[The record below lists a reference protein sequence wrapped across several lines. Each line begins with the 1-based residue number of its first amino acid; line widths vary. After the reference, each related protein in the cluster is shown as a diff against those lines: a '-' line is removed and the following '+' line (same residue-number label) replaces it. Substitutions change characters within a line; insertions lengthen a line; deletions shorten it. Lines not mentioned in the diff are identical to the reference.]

1 VLYFGLTIS
10 ISYSYLKL
18 SYNVHI
24 HQSII
29 VLNYQFFKMSKP
41 SILFIPGSFSVPDFY
56 DPVFSAVRS
65 KGYELKGLHK
75 PSAGLKSG
83 PREGA
88 PPTMYDDAAYIASEA
103 EKLVDEGKDVILV
116 AHSYGGVPTTEST
129 KGLSKK
135 EREAQ
140 GKKGGIVRLAY
151 MTALVPEIGTS
162 AAGILEKVPDD
173 MKLDLKVDVCSPFLP
188 SLLLIRH

>member
-1 VLYFGLTIS
+1 
-10 ISYSYLKL
+10 
-18 SYNVHI
+18 
-24 HQSII
+24 
-29 VLNYQFFKMSKP
+29 MSKP

-56 DPVFSAVRS
+56 DSVLSAVRS
-65 KGYELKGLHK
+65 KGYEIKGLHA

-88 PPTMYDDAAYIASEA
+88 PPTMYDDAVYIASET

-116 AHSYGGVPTTEST
+116 AHSYGGTPTTEST

-151 MTALVPEIGTS
+151 LTALVPELGTS
-162 AAGILEKVPDD
+162 AAGMLGALPANNQLE
-173 MKLDLKVDVCSPFLP
+173 MKIDVCSPFLP
-188 SLLLIRH
+188 FPLLTKC